1 MREPLFTFED
11 VTLVHDGRPI
21 LDHVTLDIPT
31 GGITAV
37 TGPSGSGKSTLL
49 RCCNLLEVPTSG
61 RILYCGTPLTG
72 SGSLDPLTLRRQV
85 AMVFQRPTVFAGTA
99 FDNLRA
105 ADGSLDEDAATALL
119 SEVGLEA
126 SYLDREADTLSGGES
141 QRLCLA
147 RALATEPD
155 VLLADEVTSALD
167 EDATGVLEDL
177 AQRLVAPEAQG
188 GRDLS
193 MLWVSHDPAQVQR
206 IADRSIRI
214 DAGQVTA

>member
-1 MREPLFTFED
+1 MSEPLFTFED

>member
-1 MREPLFTFED
+1 MSEPLFAFED
-11 VTLVHDGRPI
+11 VTLVRDGRPI

-49 RCCNLLEVPTSG
+49 RCCNLLELPTSG

-72 SGSLDPLTLRRQV
+72 FGSLDPLTLRRQV

-147 RALATEPD
+147 RALATQPD

-167 EDATGVLEDL
+167 EDATGVLEEL

-193 MLWVSHDPAQVQR
+193 VLWVSHDPAQVQR
-206 IADRSIRI
+206 IADRSILI
-214 DAGQVTA
+214 DAGTVTA

>member
-193 MLWVSHDPAQVQR
+193 VLWVSHDPAQVQR
-206 IADRSIRI
+206 IADRSIRV

>member
-1 MREPLFTFED
+1 MSEPLFTFED

-193 MLWVSHDPAQVQR
+193 VLWVSHDPAQVQR

>member
-147 RALATEPD
+147 RALATQPD

-193 MLWVSHDPAQVQR
+193 VLWVSHDPAQVQR

>member
-105 ADGSLDEDAATALL
+105 ADGSLEEDAATALL

-193 MLWVSHDPAQVQR
+193 VLWVSHDPAQVQR

>member
-193 MLWVSHDPAQVQR
+193 VLWVSHDPAQVQR
-206 IADRSIRI
+206 IADRCIRI

>member
-193 MLWVSHDPAQVQR
+193 VLWVSHDPAQVQR

>member
-1 MREPLFTFED
+1 MSEPLFSFEN
-11 VTLVHDGRPI
+11 VTLVRDGRPI
-21 LDHVTLDIPT
+21 LDHVSVDIPT

-49 RCCNLLEVPTSG
+49 RCCNLLETPTSG
-61 RILYCGTPLTG
+61 RILYRGTPLTG
-72 SGSLDPLTLRRQV
+72 PGSLDPLMLRRQV

-105 ADGSLDEDAATALL
+105 ADGSLDGDAATALL
-119 SEVGLEA
+119 AEVGLEA
-126 SYLDREADTLSGGES
+126 SYLHREADTLSGGES

-167 EDATGVLEDL
+167 GDATGVLESL
-177 AQRLVAPEAQG
+177 AQRLAAPEAEG
-188 GRDLS
+188 GRGLS
-193 MLWVSHDPAQVQR
+193 VLWVSHDPAQVER
-206 IADRSIRI
+206 IADRSIRL

>member
-167 EDATGVLEDL
+167 EDATGVLVDL

-193 MLWVSHDPAQVQR
+193 VLWVSHDPAQVQR